1 MRRCTACLTEKV
13 FVAASDRAGCG
24 GSPAND
30 GEPTILTPDLAIPDD
45 NVGGNGDGS
54 DGSDGGTRPN
64 DGGAATPIRYVVVI
78 VKENHTFDNYFMGF
92 PGATSATTG
101 KSSSGATVTRPQAPS
116 HDLAGDLPHSNTA
129 AIADYNAGKMNGWD
143 KQVPGE
149 PTRPYVYYS
158 EAQIPNYWKY
168 ARTFALF
175 DQFFSTTAG
184 PTSPGHFAIMAGQAP
199 FLDNPY
205 CTDGTTT
212 CSAGCI
218 SPSAL
223 SKVDSL
229 DLKTCKIT
237 ARSSCFDIPTVVDV
251 LPPGVSWRAY
261 GTGTQPNISSP
272 FSAIKKLGGDA
283 AVRAAH
289 FRDMTHLFQD
299 LAADDLANFM
309 QVDIYSGP
317 NEASEHP
324 PAYPCGGENY
334 TVQIVNA
341 LMKSPHWKEMAIVI
355 TWDDFG
361 GFFDS
366 VKPTVQTCGTAGQFV
381 NTGFRLPALVLS
393 PYARQAVIHTKTEQV
408 SVTRLVEELLGG
420 SRISSIDPSA
430 HDGTVGSMLGAFD
443 FTQAPRP
450 PLVLT
455 TRTCP

>member
-1 MRRCTACLTEKV
+1 MTKGSSRWLAALSLLTAV
-13 FVAASDRAGCG
+13 AGCG
-24 GSPAND
+24 GSRDAPGD
-30 GEPTILTPDLAIPDD
+30 PTIVPPDLAIPGDD
-45 NVGGNGDGS
+45 GDG
-54 DGSDGGTRPN
+54 GSGDEAG
-64 DGGAATPIRYVVVI
+64 DGGAAANPDGGTVMPIRYVVVI

-101 KSSSGATVTRPQAPS
+101 KRSSGATVTRPQAPD
-116 HDLAGDLPHSNTA
+116 HDLAGDLPHSNAA
-129 AIADYNAGKMNGWD
+129 AITDYDGGKMDGWD
-143 KQVPGE
+143 KGTPDE

-175 DQFFSTTAG
+175 DHFFSTTAG
-184 PTSPGHFAIMAGQAP
+184 PTSPGHFAIAAGQAP

-205 CTDGTTT
+205 CSDGSTT
-212 CSAGCI
+212 CAQGCI
-218 SPSAL
+218 SPSPL

-237 ARSSCFDIPTVVDV
+237 SGPSCLDVPTVVDV
-251 LPPGVSWRAY
+251 LPAGTTWRAY
-261 GTGTQPNISSP
+261 GTGTQPNINSP
-272 FSAIKKLGGDA
+272 FSLVKKIGGDA
-283 AVRAAH
+283 TVRAAH

-309 QVDIYSGP
+309 QIDVYSGP

-324 PAYPCGGENY
+324 PDYPCGGENY

-341 LMKSPHWKEMAIVI
+341 LMKSAHWNQMAIVI

-366 VKPTVQTCGTAGQFV
+366 VKPTVQTCGTSGEFI

-408 SVTRLVEELLGG
+408 SVTRLVEELLGAPP
-420 SRISSIDPSA
+420 ISSINPA
-430 HDGTVGSMLGAFD
+430 ARDGQVGSMLGAFD

-450 PLVLT
+450 PLVLP